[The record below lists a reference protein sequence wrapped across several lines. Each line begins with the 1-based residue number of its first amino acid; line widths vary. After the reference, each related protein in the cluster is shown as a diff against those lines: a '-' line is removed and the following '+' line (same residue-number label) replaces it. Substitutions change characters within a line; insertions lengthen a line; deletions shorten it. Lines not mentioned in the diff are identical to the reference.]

1 MEEKNTH
8 DRTRERKLQEQE
20 GSSKRT
26 RKNHDSDDE
35 GSRKRT
41 RSNHYSDAA
50 GSTRG
55 TRKNHDSDAVRSRY
69 GTRKNHY
76 HHHDY
81 DADGSTKRTGK
92 NHHDEW
98 STKGKRKNHDS
109 DAEAS
114 MKETRKNYH
123 YYDAKSST
131 GRTRRNH
138 HDYDAEGSRKETGKN
153 YHYYDAES
161 STRRTR
167 RNNHDY
173 DAEGSRKETG
183 KNHDYDAESSMRRT
197 RRNHRDYD
205 VEGSTKETGKNYHDY
220 DAEGSRKGT
229 RKSRHAHDAR
239 RGTGKNQDSDAAEST
254 KGTIKNQDSDVSIS
268 RTSDDRSNQRQDDH
282 VGGGRAYYDR
292 EQRYDSFKRVY
303 YCYPLSFVE
312 DIADMGTGNKIIM
325 PEAAL
330 MPLMETRI
338 TMPMLFEIQNNS
350 TGKVS
355 HCGVLQF
362 TGMEAEAIFLPE
374 WMMKNLELELG
385 DSVTLRNKSLEKGK
399 KIKLQPH
406 TMDFL
411 AIKDPKAALESNLQ
425 NFCCLTAGDTIM
437 ITHECK
443 SFYINVLE
451 TEPGYAICI
460 TDTDCEVDFAP
471 PLDYKEP
478 EKSPVKK
485 ELATT
490 EQPKFQPFK
499 RQLQGEPSTQGV
511 EEKEKQ
517 KFVSFMGKSNRLGG
531 GAWKQEEWNTH
542 PKFEGLDEESS
553 TVWPEEQEKQTKQ
566 VKFIPFTGSSR
577 RLDGE
582 SVSASSSIPMTD
594 KQPTTVAGGISMAV
608 KPMFK
613 PFMGFSRRL
622 DSA

>member
-8 DRTRERKLQEQE
+8 DRTRKRELQEEE
-20 GSSKRT
+20 GSSKRR
-26 RKNHDSDDE
+26 RKNHDSDEE
-35 GSRKRT
+35 GSTKRT
-41 RSNHYSDAA
+41 RSNHYSDAV
-50 GSTRG
+50 GSTKG
-55 TRKNHDSDAVRSRY
+55 IRKNHDSDAEGSRY
-69 GTRKNHY
+69 GARKNH
-76 HHHDY
+76 HRHDY
-81 DADGSTKRTGK
+81 DAEGSTKRTGK

-98 STKGKRKNHDS
+98 STKGKRKYRDS

-123 YYDAKSST
+123 YCDVESST
-131 GRTRRNH
+131 GRRRNH
-138 HDYDAEGSRKETGKN
+138 HNYDAEGSRKETGKN
-153 YHYYDAES
+153 YHDYDAES

-167 RNNHDY
+167 
-173 DAEGSRKETG
+173 
-183 KNHDYDAESSMRRT
+183 
-197 RRNHRDYD
+197 NHRDHD
-205 VEGSTKETGKNYHDY
+205 AEGSTKETGKNYHDY
-220 DAEGSRKGT
+220 DAEGSRKGA
-229 RKSRHAHDAR
+229 RKSRHAHDAEGSMER
-239 RGTGKNQDSDAAEST
+239 TRKNHDSDAIGCTKGTGKNQDSDAAEST
-254 KGTIKNQDSDVSIS
+254 KGTRKNQDSDVSIS
-268 RTSDDRSNQRQDDH
+268 GMSDDRSNQRHDDH

-292 EQRYDSFKRVY
+292 EQRYDSFERVY

-312 DIADMGTGNKIIM
+312 DKADVGTGNKIIM

-374 WMMKNLELELG
+374 WMMNNLELELG

-411 AIKDPKAALESNLQ
+411 AIKDPKAALESNLR

-478 EKSPVKK
+478 EKRPVKK
-485 ELATT
+485 EPATT
-490 EQPKFQPFK
+490 EHPKFQPFE
-499 RQLQGEPSTQGV
+499 RQLHGEPSTQGV
-511 EEKEKQ
+511 EEKKQ
-517 KFVSFMGKSNRLGG
+517 KFVPFM
-531 GAWKQEEWNTH
+531 
-542 PKFEGLDEESS
+542 
-553 TVWPEEQEKQTKQ
+553 
-566 VKFIPFTGSSR
+566 GSSR

-613 PFMGFSRRL
+613 PFMGFPRRL